1 MPRLSD
7 SRLAPHAGRDQA
19 KDAADLRRQVE
30 RQSRRMRQAQ
40 ADRPTLLAHTRFVA
54 MLGLLFALPVVGCAY
69 LGLWLDGLAEGYS
82 FTWTLSLLL
91 LGVVVGAVNIY
102 LFVRD

>member
-1 MPRLSD
+1 MLPPGDSQPR
-7 SRLAPHAGRDQA
+7 PAGRNQA
-19 KDAADLRRQVE
+19 AGDADLRKRVE
-30 RQSRRMRQAQ
+30 RQSRRMRQAE
-40 ADRPTLLAHTRFVA
+40 ADRTTMLAHTRFVA

-91 LGVVVGAVNIY
+91 VGVGIGAVNVY